1 MGDNTGQCVAEGEKK
16 GEKGKKGRRR
26 GKAGALFEVRWHRVV
41 LDEAQSIKNPQALAS
56 HAAWALKVRP
66 TLPVF
71 PTEGKSRM

>member
-26 GKAGALFEVRWHRVV
+26 GKAGALFEV